1 MVKQNKGLI
10 SALWWLVKCKYAA
23 KMYVYTQPVNSSYV
37 DLIWSVFIC
46 CFFGWKVGNSRK
58 TDDFFWSLEL
68 LLSVTK
74 FWDAG
79 TFHHHDIILQF
90 RLIFFSFLSWFSVNP
105 QVQTPGES
113 SGWGQQSRSRTRDSK
128 QLAGEKTGNISQ
140 NLFRFLYYIFSLVAC
155 FNQPLLCLFV
165 CNDLRYYYLQ
175 KYDKYDTQLSSF
187 KSLKF
192 FQSWISM
199 WLSIVR
205 QNGRS
210 DTPQLVLPWS
220 LCSSD

>member
-1 MVKQNKGLI
+1 MFSFVVFWGEKG
-10 SALWWLVKCKYAA
+10 
-23 KMYVYTQPVNSSYV
+23 
-37 DLIWSVFIC
+37 
-46 CFFGWKVGNSRK
+46 GNSRK

-68 LLSVTK
+68 LSVTK

-79 TFHHHDIILQF
+79 TFHRHDIILQF

-113 SGWGQQSRSRTRDSK
+113 SGWGQQSSSRTRDSK

-165 CNDLRYYYLQ
+165 CNDLKYYYLQ
-175 KYDKYDTQLSSF
+175 KYDKYDMQLSSF

-210 DTPQLVLPWS
+210 GTPQLVLPWS

>member
-1 MVKQNKGLI
+1 MFSFVVFLGEKLEIQEKQTI
-10 SALWWLVKCKYAA
+10 SSEVLNFLVWPSFEMPAHFTVMTLY
-23 KMYVYTQPVNSSYV
+23 
-37 DLIWSVFIC
+37 F
-46 CFFGWKVGNSRK
+46 
-58 TDDFFWSLEL
+58 SLD
-68 LLSVTK
+68 S
-74 FWDAG
+74 
-79 TFHHHDIILQF
+79 
-90 RLIFFSFLSWFSVNP
+90 FFSFLSWFSVNP

-113 SGWGQQSRSRTRDSK
+113 SGWGQQSCSRTRGSK

-165 CNDLRYYYLQ
+165 CNDLKYYYLQ
-175 KYDKYDTQLSSF
+175 KYDKYDMQLSSF

-210 DTPQLVLPWS
+210 GTPQLVLPWS